1 MFLCE
6 AEDLN
11 IKLRKILNDGNVPQ
25 IVDLGLLK
33 LNVK

>member
-11 IKLRKILNDGNVPQ
+11 SKLRKVLNGGSVIQ
-25 IVDLGLLK
+25 IVDLGSLK